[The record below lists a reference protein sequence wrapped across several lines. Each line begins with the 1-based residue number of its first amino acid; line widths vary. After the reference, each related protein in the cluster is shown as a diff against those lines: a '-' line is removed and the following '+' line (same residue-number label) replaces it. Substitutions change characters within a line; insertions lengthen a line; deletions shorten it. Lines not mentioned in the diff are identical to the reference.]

1 MLADTFLVGE
11 AVPMPTFSDESIVI
25 AVASLELEIPVTPS
39 LPILVNATVYLL
51 MRKGYRQV
59 RLYPK
64 LLSMLQCQMQM

>member
-1 MLADTFLVGE
+1 M
-11 AVPMPTFSDESIVI
+11 VI
-25 AVASLELEIPVTPS
+25 AVALAELDMPVMPS

-64 LLSMLQCQMQM
+64 LP